1 MFKQMRVFAFSFILF
16 PLAKVKAKVTVRKSS
31 VRVIWTRFLQD
42 ILLYLIT
49 KLA

>member
-1 MFKQMRVFAFSFILF
+1 MTFKQMRILLFFPF
-16 PLAKVKAKVTVRKSS
+16 PLAKVKT
-31 VRVIWTRFLQD
+31 RVIIHKGIMRFKGGKILLD